1 MKQQSATVTEI
12 TLGMVPKEAMNL
24 PNESDIMST
33 I

>member
-1 MKQQSATVTEI
+1 VIEI
-12 TLGMVPKEAMNL
+12 TLCIVPQEAMNL